1 MLKEL
6 AIHALY
12 ECVTHDGVCPFVEL
26 WAAVAETAGIAE
38 RMGWMSTAAFHQL
51 CFCPTLGCRRNSKVR
66 SAMPMAVPYF
76 IFQWCI
82 VA

>member
-1 MLKEL
+1 MPE
-6 AIHALY
+6 
-12 ECVTHDGVCPFVEL
+12 GVAWVAVVEL
-26 WAAVAETAGIAE
+26 VRIGAQCAVHAVAETAGIAE
-38 RMGWMSTAAFHQL
+38 RMGWMSTTAFHQL
-51 CFCPTLGCRRNSKVR
+51 CFCPTLGCRRNSKVC